1 MDKLKTKRKTKSE
14 IQRNLLKYL
23 KQTNIIESGG
33 DNLSDDEDSY
43 GKLSIAS
50 NEEVQL
56 TNQQIVISRLKNK
69 IKYLEQEIN
78 ILETKENTFNLIE

>member
-43 GKLSIAS
+43 GKLSISS
-50 NEEVQL
+50 NEEVPL
-56 TNQQIVISRLKNK
+56 TNQQIIISRLKNK